1 MGDNSSSLMTTRT
14 FPYKTIIIDDEP
26 PAIQRLHDLLANFPN
41 VFKNVGEAMDPE
53 KGVSL
58 INNIKPDLI
67 FLDIQMPGM
76 SGFELLKELT
86 EIPMIV
92 FCTAYDQHSLK
103 AFETNSIDYL
113 LKPVKKERLEVT
125 ITKLRM
131 FNNDFQPEKILSFLQ
146 EFVSKKEKKTLTSIT
161 TRKGNKLIFIKLTD
175 IVYFEADEKY
185 VSLYSISG
193 SENITEQ
200 TIKELEENLPPYFL
214 RVHRAIIVN
223 TKYIKELQTYF
234 NSRYTILLDDAKQT
248 KVVSGR
254 SYQKQIKDWM
264 GFN

>member
-1 MGDNSSSLMTTRT
+1 MAMRT

-26 PAIQRLHDLLANFPN
+26 PAIQRLHDLLTSFPD
-41 VFKNVGEAMDPE
+41 VFEIVGEEMDS
-53 KGVSL
+53 KKSVSL
-58 INNIKPDLI
+58 LNNNKPDLI

-92 FCTAYDQHSLK
+92 FCTAYDQYSLK

-113 LKPVKKERLEVT
+113 LKPVKKERLEMT

-131 FNNDFQPEKILSFLQ
+131 FNNEFQPEKILSFLQ

-185 VSLYSISG
+185 VSLFTKSG
-193 SENITEQ
+193 TENIIDQ
-200 TIKELEENLPPYFL
+200 TIKDLEENLPSNFL
-214 RVHRAIIVN
+214 RVHRAIIIN
-223 TKYIKELQTYF
+223 TQYIKELQAYF
-234 NSRYTILLDDAKQT
+234 NSRYTILLDDSKQT

>member
-1 MGDNSSSLMTTRT
+1 MTMRT

-26 PAIQRLHDLLANFPN
+26 PAIQRLRDLLANFPE
-41 VFKNVGEAMDPE
+41 VFDNVGEAMDSK

-58 INNIKPDLI
+58 INKIKPDLI

-76 SGFELLKELT
+76 NGFELLKELI

-92 FCTAYDQHSLK
+92 FCTAYDQYSLK

-113 LKPVKKERLEVT
+113 LKPVKKERLEMT
-125 ITKLRM
+125 ITKLRL
-131 FNNDFQPEKILSFLQ
+131 FNTEFQPEKILSFLQ
-146 EFVSKKEKKTLTSIT
+146 EFASKKEKKTLTSIT

-175 IVYFEADEKY
+175 IVYFKADEKY
-185 VSLYSISG
+185 VSLYTKYG
-193 SENITEQ
+193 TENIIDQ
-200 TIKELEENLPPYFL
+200 TVKDLEENLPSNFL
-214 RVHRAIIVN
+214 RVHRAIIIN
-223 TKYIKELQTYF
+223 TQYIKELQAYF